1 MKGRS
6 EMALTVRG
14 IKTLTA
20 AGRYGDGGGLYLQIT
35 ETGGRSWIFRY
46 QVRGRERAMGLG
58 PVRDFDLDEGRQ
70 RALRARQQLRDGID
84 PIDAQKA
91 ERAASALAAARHM
104 TFKDA
109 AQQYFDGHEQKWSN
123 ATHRKQ
129 FMASLQV
136 YAFPV
141 IGKMPVA
148 MIDTA
153 LVLRVLQPIWKDK
166 AVTANRVRNR
176 IESVLGWATASGF
189 RTGDNPARW
198 RGHLKEVLPPHGKIA
213 KVEHHKALP
222 YKDMATFMTALLT
235 RKGVDARALEFLILT
250 AARTGEVINAK
261 WSEIDFDAKVWT
273 IPAERIKGRR
283 EHRVPLTDRAIEIL
297 KALPT
302 ETDHVFI
309 GVSKG
314 SRIGKAAMPKVLE
327 SIRQDVTV
335 HGFRST
341 FRDWAGETT
350 AFPSDICEAALAH
363 SLGGKTQQAYQRG
376 DLLEKRRQLMKAWAA
391 FCYTPSRDAS
401 VTPIRKGRAR

>member
-1 MKGRS
+1 
-6 EMALTVRG
+6 MALTVKG
-14 IKTLTA
+14 IRKLTE
-20 AGRYGDGGGLYLQIT
+20 AGRYGDGGGLYLQVT
-35 ETGGRSWIFRY
+35 ESGGRSWIFRY

-58 PVRDFDLDEGRQ
+58 PLRDFDRDQARD
-70 RALRARQQLRDGID
+70 RARKARQQLRDGID
-84 PIDAQKA
+84 PVDAQKA
-91 ERAASALAAARHM
+91 ERDARALAAARNL

-109 AQQYFDGHEQKWSN
+109 AQQYFDGHERKWSN

-129 FMASLQV
+129 FMASLSV
-136 YAFPV
+136 YAFP
-141 IGKMPVA
+141 ILGKMPVA

-222 YKDMATFMTALLT
+222 YRDMPAFMAALT
-235 RKGVDARALEFLILT
+235 GRKGVDAKALEFLILT

-261 WSEIDFDAKVWT
+261 WSEIDFEAKLWT
-273 IPAERIKGRR
+273 VPAERIKGRK
-283 EHRVPLTDRAIEIL
+283 EHRVPLTERAIEIL
-297 KALPT
+297 RALPT
-302 ETDHVFI
+302 EADYVFI
-309 GVSKG
+309 GASKG
-314 SRIGKAAMPKVLE
+314 SRIGKVAMAKVLAA
-327 SIRQDVTV
+327 IRPDVVV
-335 HGFRST
+335 HGFRSC

-350 AFPSDICEAALAH
+350 AFPADICEAALAH
-363 SLGGKTQQAYQRG
+363 SLGSKTQVAYQRG

-391 FCYTPSRDAS
+391 FCYSPTREAS
-401 VTPIRKGRAR
+401 VTPIRNSRGR